1 VALIDWTDEL
11 AVGIRTIDEQHLQ
24 LVSLINEL
32 HLSMLEHRETA
43 DMSRIFAELVDCTK
57 AHFAT
62 EEALFQEH
70 GYPAEAAHRDEH
82 RHLAERVLDLKA
94 DFDAGNTAVTL
105 EVMRFLRE
113 WLIKHIVSS
122 DRDFIPF
129 FASRGVT

>member
-1 VALIDWTDEL
+1 VALIEWTDEL
-11 AVGIRTIDEQHLQ
+11 SVGIATIDEQHRK

-32 HLSMLEHRETA
+32 HVAMLEHRATA

-62 EEALFQEH
+62 EEAFFQEH

-82 RHLAERVLDLKA
+82 RHLAERVIDLKA

-105 EVMRFLRE
+105 EVMRFLRD
-113 WLIKHIVSS
+113 WLVKHILSA
-122 DRDFIPF
+122 DRDFVPF